1 MRKAKRLT
9 FFIAIFFFINITVGA
24 ISSYAAFTPKFAL
37 YSEAVYM
44 VNLDTDIVLVSKN
57 IDKKMYPASTTKIM
71 TCLVSLAHIKDFD
84 AYVEVPYECF
94 NEFNDDNPNYQ
105 GASSAAIDPLQSN
118 LTYKDALYG
127 MMLCSGC
134 EAANILAYNVGGGS
148 IQHFIDM
155 MNSAAKKIGC
165 KNTHFSN
172 AHGLFDEENYTTAE
186 DLYKITKYAIDRYP
200 GFMKICGTYSYD
212 MPANSSNPG
221 GYSKFQTN
229 ELMKPTSEYY
239 YEGVTGVKTGSI
251 DRYYYK
257 TNGTWSKENSEP
269 GSRALVTTAQ
279 RGGYTYMIVSMGAPF
294 FDENGTVSTN
304 YSFIDHIN
312 LYDWAFDEF
321 EYTLVIGKNE
331 QIMKVDVDKGKDVD
345 EVGIVATEDYYTL
358 LPKTLD
364 LTTIQQIR
372 PAVEMLEAPV
382 EKGMPVGRLELKLN
396 GETLAKLNLVTE
408 QDVELDM
415 VAFYTDKLKKIVTA
429 PEFIAITVVLG
440 LLIIM
445 YITARVIRKNFNRKQ
460 AEMQRR
466 RKIQMVPKP
475 NAKRGTFNQ
484 SGRNKPKR

>member
-9 FFIAIFFFINITVGA
+9 FFTAVLFLVSLTFGQLH
-24 ISSYAAFTPKFAL
+24 SYAAFTPKFAL
-37 YSEAVYM
+37 HSEAVYM
-44 VNLDTDIVLVSKN
+44 VNLDTDIVVVSKN

-71 TCLVSLAHIKDFD
+71 TCLLSLAYIKDFD

-94 NEFNDDNPNYQ
+94 NEFNEDNPNYQ
-105 GASSAAIDPLQSN
+105 GPSSAGIDPLQSN
-118 LTYKDALYG
+118 LTYKDALYS

-134 EAANILAYNVGGGS
+134 ESANILAYNVGGGS

-186 DLYKITKYAIDRYP
+186 DLYRITKYAIDRYP

-212 MPANSSNPG
+212 MPANGSNPD
-221 GYSKFQTN
+221 GYTVFQTN
-229 ELMKPTSEYY
+229 GLMKPTGDYY
-239 YEGVTGVKTGSI
+239 YEGATGVKTGSI
-251 DRYYYK
+251 DKYFYK
-257 TNGTWSKENSEP
+257 TNGTWSEENSEP

-294 FDENGTVSTN
+294 FNDDGTTTVN
-304 YSFIDHIN
+304 YSFQDHIN

-382 EKGMPVGRLELKLN
+382 EKGIPVGRLELKLN

-408 QDVELDM
+408 DAVELDM
-415 VAFYTDKLKKIVTA
+415 AAFYTDKLKNIMSA
-429 PEFIAITVVLG
+429 PEFIAIVVVLV
-440 LLIIM
+440 LLMIM
-445 YITARVIRKNFNRKQ
+445 YVCARVIRKNFNRKQ

-466 RKIQMVPKP
+466 RKIQMSPKP
-475 NAKRGTFNQ
+475 G
-484 SGRNKPKR
+484 SGRGYDRNGRNRPKR

>member
-9 FFIAIFFFINITVGA
+9 FLFAAFFFLNITFGSL
-24 ISSYAAFTPKFAL
+24 SSYAAFTPKFAL

-94 NEFNDDNPNYQ
+94 NEFDEKNPNLNYQ
-105 GASSAAIDPLQSN
+105 GPSGAGIDPLQSN

-212 MPANSSNPG
+212 MPANGTNPG
-221 GYSKFQTN
+221 GYTVFQTN
-229 ELMKPTSEYY
+229 GLMKPTSEYY

-251 DRYYYK
+251 NKYFPK
-257 TNGTWSKENSEP
+257 TNGTWSAENSEP

-279 RGGYTYMIVSMGAPF
+279 RNGYTYMIVSLGAPF
-294 FDENGTVSTN
+294 YDENGTVSVN
-304 YSFIDHIN
+304 YSFKDHIN

-321 EYTLVIGKNE
+321 EYMLVIKKNE

-382 EKGMPVGRLELKLN
+382 EKGVPVGRLELKLN
-396 GETLAKLNLVTE
+396 GETLARLNLVTE
-408 QDVELDM
+408 EAVELDM
-415 VAFYTDKLKKIVTA
+415 MAFYTDKLKNIISA
-429 PEFIAITVVLG
+429 PEFIAIVVVLV

-445 YITARVIRKNFNRKQ
+445 YVCARVIRKNFNRKQ

-466 RKIQMVPKP
+466 RKIQMAPK
-475 NAKRGTFNQ
+475 AG
-484 SGRNKPKR
+484 SGRNRPRR